1 LFLSLVKESFA
12 VHGSQKQNQM
22 QITRSVVPAATLSL
36 ILAAPFCVAAPEQ
49 PHVTSEQVTRAVQE
63 LEKLAQQKIEEN
75 AVPGLAI
82 AVVFQ
87 DKVVY
92 AKGFG
97 VRDVNTKARVDADTV
112 FQLASVSK
120 PIGSTVVAEL
130 VGEGKINWDSKLNAL
145 DPTFEMFDPWVTRE
159 ITVRDMYAHRSGL
172 PDHAGDLL
180 EDLGFTRAEILF
192 RLRYQRPDSSFRS
205 HYAYTNFGMT
215 EGAVAAAKAYGQE
228 WEALC
233 HEKLYKPLGMTST
246 SSRYVDFVA
255 RKNKA
260 LGRVLVNGKWEQ
272 KFKRDPD
279 AQSPTGGVSSSV
291 NDVAKWIRLQLAN
304 GKFDGK
310 QIVSEKPLAETHHP
324 HMLTGYNPF
333 TNMPTFYGL
342 GWNVSYDQQGRLRLN
357 HSGGFDLGA
366 ATFAN
371 LVPAEQLGIIVLTNG
386 RPVGIAEALGT
397 IFLDIALYG
406 KPTQDWFPLYK
417 QRFADPATTGTVA
430 GFDYSKPP
438 ASPAPALKNTAYLGK
453 YANDFFGEIAV
464 IEKDGGLAIVQG
476 PKNMTFAMKHYDRD
490 TFTYDTIG
498 ENAVGRTG
506 ITFTIGPDGEATQ
519 VVVENLNV
527 RGEGTF
533 KRVSTSERT
542 SQSTAPAP
550 VLGNF
555 ADLIDIGAGRK
566 IYLECRGSGSPTVIL
581 ESGYRNDA
589 DIWSAQ
595 LEAGMSPVFSQVAR
609 FTRVCAYDRPG
620 TFLDPDHL
628 GRSTPAPMP
637 RTASDLVSDL
647 HALLQTARVPGP
659 YVFAAHSFG
668 GIFARLYASTY
679 PNEVV
684 GMVLV
689 DALSEKAR
697 TGLTPEQWKLYVDF
711 GFTKPTP
718 GLEKYKD
725 IETLDV
731 NASLDQMEKADA
743 AEPLRPMPL
752 FVLTQ
757 GQPFDLSPW
766 QPLPADFPG
775 TLNKA
780 WHAAQD
786 ALATL
791 APNAKHKIATKSS
804 HYIQVQEPQLVID
817 AIKQVVEAVRNP
829 DWVWL
834 PDQAKRR
841 ML

>member
-1 LFLSLVKESFA
+1 MSINTQKSRSIVLVLASL
-12 VHGSQKQNQM
+12 
-22 QITRSVVPAATLSL
+22 L
-36 ILAAPFCVAAPEQ
+36 ILAAPFCVAAPQQ
-49 PHVTSEQVTRAVQE
+49 PHVTSEQVTHAVQE
-63 LEKLAQQKIEEN
+63 IEKLAQKQIDQN
-75 AVPGLAI
+75 ALPGLAI

-87 DKVVY
+87 DKVLY

-97 VRDVNTKARVDADTV
+97 VRDINTKAPVNADTV

-130 VGEGKINWDSKLNAL
+130 VGEGKISWDSKLNAL
-145 DPTFEMFDPWVTRE
+145 DPTFEMFDPWVTRQ

-180 EDLGFTRAEILF
+180 EDIGFTRAEILF
-192 RLRYQRPDSSFRS
+192 RLRYQHPDSSFRS

-215 EGAVAAAKAYGQE
+215 EGALAAVKPYQME
-228 WEALC
+228 WEEAC
-233 HEKLYKPLGMTST
+233 AQKLYKPLGMTST
-246 SSRYVDFVA
+246 SSRYADFIA
-255 RKNKA
+255 RQNKA
-260 LGRVLVNGKWEQ
+260 LGHVLVDGKWVQ
-272 KFKRDPD
+272 RFKRDPD

-291 NDVAKWIRLQLAN
+291 NDVAKWIRLQLAD

-324 HMLTGYNPF
+324 HMLTGFNPF
-333 TNMPTFYGL
+333 TNMPSFYGL

-357 HSGGFDLGA
+357 HSGAFDLGA
-366 ATFAN
+366 ATFVN

-386 RPVGIAEALGT
+386 YPMGIAEALGT
-397 IFLDIALYG
+397 IFSDIALYG

-417 QRFADPATTGTVA
+417 QRFSNPATTGTVL

-438 ASPAPALKNTAYLGK
+438 TSPAPALKNGAYLGK
-453 YANDFFGEIAV
+453 YANDFFGDIAIV
-464 IEKDGGLAIVQG
+464 EKDGGLAIVEG
-476 PKNMTFAMKHYDRD
+476 PKKLTFPLKHYDRD
-490 TFTYDTIG
+490 TFTYDTAG

-506 ITFTIGPDGEATQ
+506 VTFTIGPDGQATQ
-519 VVVENLNV
+519 VVVENLNAH
-527 RGEGTF
+527 GEGIF
-533 KRVSTSERT
+533 KRVSRPEHT
-542 SQSTAPAP
+542 SQSTAPGAASD
-550 VLGNF
+550 NF
-555 ADLIDIGAGRK
+555 AGLIDIGAGRK
-566 IYLECRGSGSPTVIL
+566 MYLECAGSGSPTVNL

-589 DIWSAQ
+589 DIWSAE
-595 LEAGMSPVFSQVAR
+595 LEPGMSPVFSQVAR

-628 GRSTPAPMP
+628 GRSTAIPMP
-637 RTASDLVSDL
+637 RTARDLVSDL
-647 HALLQTARVPGP
+647 HALLQAAHVPEP

-668 GIFARLYASTY
+668 GIFARLYASRY
-679 PNEVV
+679 PKEVV

-689 DALSEKAR
+689 DALSEKVR
-697 TGLTPEQWKLYVDF
+697 TGLTPEQWQLYVNF

-731 NASLDQMEKADA
+731 NASLDQMEKAA
-743 AEPLRPMPL
+743 SAEPLRPMPF

-775 TLNKA
+775 ALDKA
-780 WHAAQD
+780 WHTSQN

-804 HYIQVQEPQLVID
+804 HYIQVSEPQLVID
-817 AIKQVVEAVRNP
+817 AIKQVVEAVHNP
-829 DWVWL
+829 STWTTS
-834 PDQAKRR
+834 P
-841 ML
+841 